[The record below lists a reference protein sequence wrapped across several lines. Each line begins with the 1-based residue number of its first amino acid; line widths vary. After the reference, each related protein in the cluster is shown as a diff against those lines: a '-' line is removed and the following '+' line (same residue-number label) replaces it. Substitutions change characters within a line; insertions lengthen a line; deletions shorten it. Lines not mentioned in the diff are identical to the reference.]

1 MWKFPFRLV
10 RRRSGA
16 VLPDAVPG
24 AQIPAM
30 ITPDESVFYE
40 ECAKSSTGKPG
51 AIVDLGCWL
60 GGTSIA
66 LARGI
71 LNADGER
78 QSEKVLGFDLFR
90 WEQWMPAEVPYCR
103 YQLGDSFLPEARR
116 LTHDHGGDKVE
127 LIQADLTT
135 YNWMGGPIKILL
147 VDAMKTEA
155 LARQIAQSFYPSLSP
170 GALLIHQDFK
180 HFHTTWIHL
189 LHYELRDYFQVS
201 RVVRNGTSVAFE
213 ARKTI
218 PLEAAQRATD
228 FGKLSDDQID
238 ECFCHSIDLV
248 GPDDCVNV
256 AAAHVMHYLHLG
268 RRDRAFV
275 ALERYREMGM
285 KGDLVVVVK
294 RLERVKS
301 KIAG

>member
-10 RRRSGA
+10 PKRSGA
-16 VLPDAVPG
+16 LSPDSIPG

-30 ITPDESVFYE
+30 ITQDESAFYE
-40 ECAKSSTGKPG
+40 ECARSSTGKPG

-60 GGTSIA
+60 GGTSVA

-71 LNADGER
+71 MTANGER
-78 QSEKVLGFDLFR
+78 QREKVLGFDLFR
-90 WEQWMPAEVPYCR
+90 WEKWMPTDVPYCL
-103 YQLGDSFLPEARR
+103 YQTGDSFLPEARR
-116 LTHDHGGDKVE
+116 LTRDHGGGKVE
-127 LIQADLTT
+127 LFQADLTT
-135 YNWMGGPIKILL
+135 YNWTGGPIKILL

-189 LHYELRDYFQVS
+189 LHYELRNYFQLS

-218 PLEAAQRATD
+218 PLEAAKRATD

-238 ECFCHSIDLV
+238 ECFRRSIDLV
-248 GPDDCVNV
+248 GHDDCVNV

-268 RRDRAFV
+268 RKDRAQV
-275 ALERYREMGM
+275 TLERYRAMG
-285 KGDLVVVVK
+285 KTGDLAVVIN
-294 RLERVKS
+294 RLESR
-301 KIAG
+301 